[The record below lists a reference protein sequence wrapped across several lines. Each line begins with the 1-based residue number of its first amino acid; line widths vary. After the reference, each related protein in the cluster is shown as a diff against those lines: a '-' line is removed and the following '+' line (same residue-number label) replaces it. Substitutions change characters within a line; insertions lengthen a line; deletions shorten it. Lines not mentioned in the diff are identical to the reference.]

1 MVLSKIEDFVC
12 PTLQV
17 LEALGGEAL
26 LEEIESNF
34 HDRFGISLDPSK
46 DWNRITRNHGKE
58 LWRDY
63 CGSRVA
69 YHYLR
74 PEGYITVE
82 RDPGKGS
89 TYKLTSKGRA
99 RLQSC

>member
-1 MVLSKIEDFVC
+1 MVLSKIRDFVC

-17 LEALGGEAL
+17 LEALGGEASV
-26 LEEIESNF
+26 EEVEDDF
-34 HDRFGISLDPSK
+34 YKGFGSLLDPSK
-46 DWNRITRNHGKE
+46 DWNQITRNHGKE

-63 CGSRVA
+63 CGTRVA

-82 RDPGKGS
+82 RHGSKGS
-89 TYKLTSKGRA
+89 TYKLTSKGRTK
-99 RLQSC
+99 LQSC

>member
-1 MVLSKIEDFVC
+1 MMLTKTKDFVC

-17 LEALGGEAL
+17 LEELGGEASVK
-26 LEEIESNF
+26 EIE
-34 HDRFGISLDPSK
+34 DRFYKRFSGSLDPSK
-46 DWNRITRNHGKE
+46 DWNQVTSNHGKE

-69 YHYLR
+69 YYYLR

-82 RDPGKGS
+82 QHGSKGS
-89 TYKLTSKGRA
+89 TYRLTSKGNVK
-99 RLQSC
+99 LESC

>member
-1 MVLSKIEDFVC
+1 MVLSKIKDFIC

-17 LEALGGEAL
+17 LEELGGEASL
-26 LEEIESNF
+26 KGIEDNF
-34 HDRFGISLDPSK
+34 YKRFGRSLDPSK
-46 DWNRITRNHGKE
+46 DWNEIRGNHGKA

-69 YHYLR
+69 HYYLL

-82 RDPGKGS
+82 PHGNKGS
-89 TYKLTSKGRA
+89 TYRLTRGGRTK
-99 RLQSC
+99 LQSC

>member
-1 MVLSKIEDFVC
+1 MVLSKIRDFVC

-17 LEALGGEAL
+17 LEALGGEASV
-26 LEEIESNF
+26 EEVEDNF
-34 HDRFGISLDPSK
+34 YKRFGSLLDPSK
-46 DWNRITRNHGKE
+46 DWNQITRNHGKE

-74 PEGYITVE
+74 PEGYIIVE
-82 RDPGKGS
+82 RHGSKGS
-89 TYKLTSKGRA
+89 TYKLTSNGRIK
-99 RLQSC
+99 LQSC